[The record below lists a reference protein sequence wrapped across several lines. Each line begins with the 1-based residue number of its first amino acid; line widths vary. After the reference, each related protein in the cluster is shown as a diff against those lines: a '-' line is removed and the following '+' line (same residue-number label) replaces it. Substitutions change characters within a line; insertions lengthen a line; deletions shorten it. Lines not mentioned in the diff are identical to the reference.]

1 MSRIKISELS
11 LYSWRYFIG
20 YGAVAIGLIFVLFFA
35 GMYSPGGLS
44 SQEMQS
50 AVISNS
56 ISFNGLEPS
65 TVANL
70 PYYVLQKISM
80 NLFGIS
86 IISIKL
92 PSIILA
98 FLSAIGMFVLLAK
111 WFKLRIAVLAS
122 LIAIT
127 TGQFIFIAQN
137 GTPGILYLFWSVL
150 LILLAS
156 LISSSNKKYRMLYK
170 ISFSIIA
177 ALSLYTPLSI
187 YVLIAMFSAVIL
199 HPHLRFIIRQLSKP
213 KIIISLIVS
222 FILLIPL
229 ILSTI
234 KNPNILIEML
244 GIPSKLP
251 DFGASLSKLG
261 AEYLGFANP
270 GGSTLMT
277 PFFELGSTLIILIGT
292 YYTIKTNETAK
303 SYVISL
309 WIVCLIPVLLINPN
323 ITDITYLPLIL
334 LLASGLKLLI
344 SHWYSLFPLN
354 PYARIAGLIPVVIL
368 VVALVSSG
376 IDRYIYGYRYDPNI
390 SSNFSNDISLIPK
403 DTKQIVVADSEINF
417 YKVIESHNKNINVV
431 MAPTENTFIST
442 RLAKQSL
449 SDYSIT
455 NIITSSRSSDSDR
468 FYLYKK
474 ITK

>member
-1 MSRIKISELS
+1 M
-11 LYSWRYFIG
+11 
-20 YGAVAIGLIFVLFFA
+20 AIGLIFVLLFA

-44 SQEMQS
+44 SSEMQS

-56 ISFNGLEPS
+56 VGFNSVEPA

-70 PYYVLQKISM
+70 PYYLLQKASLS
-80 NLFGIS
+80 LFGVS

-98 FLSAIGMFVLLAK
+98 FFSAIGIFILLAK
-111 WFKLRIAVLAS
+111 WFKLRIAILAS

-137 GTPGILYLFWSVL
+137 GTPGILYLFWSVS

-156 LISSSNKKYRMLYK
+156 LISSSTNKKYRMIYK
-170 ISFSIIA
+170 ISFSIMA
-177 ALSLYTPLSI
+177 ALSLYTPLSL
-187 YVLIAMFSAVIL
+187 YVLIAMFSAAIL

-213 KIIISLIVS
+213 KIIISLVVS

-229 ILSTI
+229 MASII
-234 KNPNILIEML
+234 KHPNILLEML
-244 GIPSKLP
+244 GIPAKIP
-251 DFGASLSKLG
+251 DLGASLSKLG
-261 AEYLGFANP
+261 AEYLGFINP

-277 PFFELGSTLIILIGT
+277 PFFELGSMLIILIGI
-292 YYTIKTNETAK
+292 YYTIRTNETAK

-309 WIVCLIPVLLINPN
+309 WIICLIPVLLINPN

-334 LLASGLKLLI
+334 LLASGLKMLI
-344 SHWYSLFPLN
+344 SRWYNLFPLN
-354 PYARIAGLIPVVIL
+354 PYARIGGLIPVIIL

-376 IDRYIYGYRYDPNI
+376 LDRYIYGYRYDPNI
-390 SSNFSNDISLIPK
+390 SSNFSNDLNLIPK
-403 DTKQIVVADSEINF
+403 DTKQIVVSDSEIDF
-417 YKVIESHNKNINVV
+417 YKVIESHNKNITVKTS
-431 MAPTENTFIST
+431 PTEDIFITT
-442 RLAKQSL
+442 RLAKQS
-449 SDYSIT
+449 SADYSIT
-455 NIITSSRSSDSDR
+455 NIITSSKSKDSDR

-474 ITK
+474 ISK